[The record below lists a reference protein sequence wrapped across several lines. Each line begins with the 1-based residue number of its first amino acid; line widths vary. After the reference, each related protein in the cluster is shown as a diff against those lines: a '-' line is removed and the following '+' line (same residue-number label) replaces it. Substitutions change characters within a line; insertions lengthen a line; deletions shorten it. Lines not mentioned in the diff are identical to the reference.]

1 MLDNKLWYRKPAQYW
16 EEALPVGNGHIG
28 AMVFGGV
35 ERERIALNEDT
46 LWSGYPKDKNNPEAR
61 LYAREVQ
68 RCLKEGRLAEA
79 HSLPTRIY
87 WGSGRNAIFPS
98 GTSFFLFQIKI
109 QKYRITGGTWTFPA
123 VWQR

>member
-1 MLDNKLWYRKPAQYW
+1 MDNKLWYRKPAQYW

-79 HSLPTRIY
+79 HQLANAHLLGQWTECYLPFGDLLFSFSVKR
-87 WGSGRNAIFPS
+87 FP
-98 GTSFFLFQIKI
+98 L
-109 QKYRITGGTWTFPA
+109 
-123 VWQR
+123 